1 MLTAC
6 HERLLL
12 IPSCQY
18 RSHTYHSA
26 ADPSLLCAVGHG
38 RSWPDAT
45 WSQVYNSHLREA
57 NVPNRQG
64 MECGDVLRQAR
75 LAHSVSESALRSCV
89 KLLCVH
95 GLGHGDVLTPTVVS
109 RDGTL

>member
-18 RSHTYHSA
+18 RSHTTT
-26 ADPSLLCAVGHG
+26 PLTRRHG
-38 RSWPDAT
+38 RSWSPPDAT
-45 WSQVYNSHLREA
+45 WSQVYNSHLRET
-57 NVPNRQG
+57 NIPNRQG

-75 LAHSVSESALRSCV
+75 LAHSASELALRSCV

-95 GLGHGDVLTPTVVS
+95 GLGHGDVLTPTAVS
-109 RDGTL
+109 RDGTR